1 MVEEAEVSKW
11 IKEKAGPK
19 ASLYLDSR
27 RIQPGDVFFAVCGTH
42 TDGRKFVAKAA
53 ELGASC
59 AVVESA
65 AHFKA
70 EILFTEVCN
79 LYKKCGAIASDYYG
93 NPSQAMYGCAV
104 TGTNGKTTAA
114 NWISELFTKLGKPSG
129 CIGTLGCTCQGE
141 PLPSVAMTTPDPL
154 TVQKLFAEL
163 RDRGCEAFAI
173 EASSI
178 GLEQGRLRGA
188 AFKVG
193 IFTNL
198 TRDHLDYHGDMEHYA
213 EAKEI
218 LFSWPGLEYAVI
230 NFGDPASERMA
241 QAALRAGVKVFSVGI
256 SQEAK
261 YDLTACNV
269 RHAREGLSFDLV
281 FEGRV
286 KHVTTRLL
294 GTFNIENFLCAA
306 APCILSGFD
315 FELVCETAQ
324 NLNPPAGRMQTV
336 TADDGL
342 LAAVDYSHTPDAIL
356 KALAAL
362 RELAEV
368 RGGRLKIVVGAGGD
382 RDSGKRPL
390 MGRAACEADEM
401 IFTSDNPR
409 SEDPMLIL
417 REVCAGAVKP
427 YRMIEDRAE
436 AIREAVRSSSSDDV
450 ILIAGKG
457 HEDYQEIQGVKHH
470 FSDAEQVRNAMMEFR
485 KKHE

>member
-1 MVEEAEVSKW
+1 
-11 IKEKAGPK
+11 
-19 ASLYLDSR
+19 
-27 RIQPGDVFFAVCGTH
+27 
-42 TDGRKFVAKAA
+42 
-53 ELGASC
+53 
-59 AVVESA
+59 
-65 AHFKA
+65 
-70 EILFTEVCN
+70 
-79 LYKKCGAIASDYYG
+79 
-93 NPSQAMYGCAV
+93 
-104 TGTNGKTTAA
+104 
-114 NWISELFTKLGKPSG
+114 
-129 CIGTLGCTCQGE
+129 
-141 PLPSVAMTTPDPL
+141 MTTPDPL

-241 QAALRAGVKVFSVGI
+241 QAALRSGVKVFSVGI

-336 TADDGL
+336 TAEDGL

-401 IFTSDNPR
+401 FFTSDNPR

-470 FSDAEQVRNAMMEFR
+470 FSDAEQARSAMMEFR